1 MSLSSFLSLQQ
12 KLGQLTVIARYIY
25 TSNVLVTYSKNKYLW
40 RQLVS
45 LNNIFMIN
53 LKKDFRLTERLL
65 YSRFPEYQSANPGWS
80 VQPW

>member
-65 YSRFPEYQSANPGWS
+65 YSRFLEYQSANPGSS
-80 VQPW
+80 V

>member
-65 YSRFPEYQSANPGWS
+65 YSRFPEYQSAIPGWS
-80 VQPW
+80 V

>member
-65 YSRFPEYQSANPGWS
+65 YSRFPEYQSANSGWS
-80 VQPW
+80 V

>member
-65 YSRFPEYQSANPGWS
+65 YSRFPEYQSTNPGWS
-80 VQPW
+80 V

>member
-45 LNNIFMIN
+45 LNNNFMIN

-80 VQPW
+80 V

>member
-80 VQPW
+80 V